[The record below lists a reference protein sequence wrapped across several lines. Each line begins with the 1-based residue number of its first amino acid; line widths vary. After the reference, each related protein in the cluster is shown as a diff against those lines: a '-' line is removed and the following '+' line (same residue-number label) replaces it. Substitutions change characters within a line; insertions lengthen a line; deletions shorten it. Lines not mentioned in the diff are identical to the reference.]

1 MFGGNKSKGDLSY
14 EHIAGSTTIISTGT
28 VIKGDITSETNVR
41 IDGKIIGNVQT
52 KAKIVVGAEGHIEG
66 DITALEAD
74 VIGKITGNLFI
85 KELLLLK
92 DHCIINGNINSGK
105 LQIEPAATF
114 NGNCQMTSAQS
125 TQVPAKEE
133 KANQKRTAGVL
144 N

>member
-1 MFGGNKSKGDLSY
+1 MFGGNKSKGDFSH
-14 EHIAGSTTIISTGT
+14 EQVANSTTIISTGT

-52 KAKIVVGAEGHIEG
+52 KAKVVVGPEGHIEG
-66 DITALEAD
+66 DITAQEAD

-92 DHCIINGNINSGK
+92 DHCVINGNINSGK
-105 LQIEPAATF
+105 LQIEPAAVF
-114 NGNCQMTSAQS
+114 NGNCQMSSMQSA
-125 TQVPAKEE
+125 PAPSKEE
-133 KANQKRTAGVL
+133 KTHQKRTAGTL